1 MFNEIILGNRLAR
14 KRREAGL
21 TQEALIEKVGEGSVS
36 LSTLKRLESGR
47 GHIDL
52 FRAIKICR
60 VLGCSLQDL
69 IGDDTLESA
78 LMNYFGWPEEEAKEY
93 TETAL
98 MVQQLFYPESM
109 SLEHYEYAPIKT
121 LLQFLIY
128 LPLVDEE
135 DLWDAIRRIEG
146 YPFER
151 EGYVLNLLQWLYRE
165 IPDSEAKR
173 YADYQASRCT
183 YQYFL
188 NYYTSD
194 PMDEIALWSDTDW
207 SNKMIAQHDAYVA
220 MCGKKCPKYRP

>member
-1 MFNEIILGNRLAR
+1 MFDEIILGNRLAR

-21 TQEALIEKVGEGSVS
+21 TQEGLIEKVGEGSVS

-78 LMNYFGWPEEEAKEY
+78 LEKYPDGPGEAVKEDV
-93 TETAL
+93 EDLL
-98 MVQQLFYPESM
+98 MEQQLFYPESM
-109 SLEHYEYAPIKT
+109 TWELYERKPIKT
-121 LLQFLIY
+121 LLQLLIY
-128 LPLVDEE
+128 LPLFDEK
-135 DLWDAIRRIEG
+135 DLWDIVLRIEG
-146 YPFER
+146 YAFGY
-151 EGYVLNLLQWLYRE
+151 EGYVLNALRYLYSK

-173 YADYQASRCT
+173 YADYEASRCT

-188 NYYTSD
+188 DYYTSD
-194 PMDEIALWSDTDW
+194 PMDEIKLWSDTDW

-220 MCGKKCPKYRP
+220 MCKKKFPKHRP

>member
-1 MFNEIILGNRLAR
+1 MVSEIILGNRLAR

-78 LMNYFGWPEEEAKEY
+78 LEKYPDGPGEAVKEDV
-93 TETAL
+93 EDLL
-98 MVQQLFYPESM
+98 MEQQLFYPESM
-109 SLEHYEYAPIKT
+109 TWELYERKPIKT
-121 LLQFLIY
+121 LLQLLIY
-128 LPLVDEE
+128 LPLFDEK
-135 DLWDAIRRIEG
+135 DLWDIVLRIEG
-146 YPFER
+146 YAFGF
-151 EGYVLNLLQWLYRE
+151 EGYVLNALRYLYSK

-173 YADYQASRCT
+173 YADYQASLCT
-183 YQYFL
+183 YQFFMG
-188 NYYTSD
+188 NT
-194 PMDEIALWSDTDW
+194 A
-207 SNKMIAQHDAYVA
+207 
-220 MCGKKCPKYRP
+220 